1 MVFSVQQGEHG
12 PLVVYKLEIPANTA
26 AAPPVR
32 DTGRLAEP
40 LSVIPSR
47 APRVLGRISATPEL
61 PGTPAT
67 PAPGPAGGV
76 SVLDVLE
83 ALTPAAAPRQAER
96 FLEWEA
102 DGEGVTLD
110 RVNADISWRRET
122 ADRLRRLP
130 FSPSF

>member
-26 AAPPVR
+26 AAPQVR
-32 DTGRLAEP
+32 DAGRLAEP

-47 APRVLGRISATPEL
+47 APHVPGQATVTPE
-61 PGTPAT
+61 TPD
-67 PAPGPAGGV
+67 APGPAGGV
-76 SVLDVLE
+76 SVLDVLQG
-83 ALTPAAAPRQAER
+83 LTRAAASGHAEPAPA
-96 FLEWEA
+96 LEW
-102 DGEGVTLD
+102 DGEGITLD

-130 FSPSF
+130 FSPRF